1 MKRQIEQQMYNSAKY
16 WNIYDGTELNDV
28 INHLQKWLDEGC
40 VRIDFAID
48 GDDDELISMTPVII
62 REETDKEYDKRIAG
76 EKYWKEVAEQR
87 DRETY
92 EKLKAKYENKEN

>member
-1 MKRQIEQQMYNSAKY
+1 
-16 WNIYDGTELNDV
+16 
-28 INHLQKWLDEGC
+28 
-40 VRIDFAID
+40 
-48 GDDDELISMTPVII
+48 MTPVII